1 MLGRDLGDGLRMVL
15 IFWDWVSGEG
25 IRYSGLNELMH
36 ADGGREVRPGPL
48 RIFVPCP
55 SRSDDDC

>member
-1 MLGRDLGDGLRMVL
+1 MVL
-15 IFWDWVSGEG
+15 IFWDWVSDEG

-36 ADGGREVRPGPL
+36 ADRGREGGRSWPL

-55 SRSDDDC
+55 SISDDDC